1 MDDFSW
7 WPQFPNFQS
16 CLYYSPAALNQE
28 NKPKSTAVFELPS
41 VKDLKAGDTKLQI
54 LYKENLNCTK
64 VEMLTSLESSELAD
78 QTIVCYNHPI
88 RKLL

>member
-1 MDDFSW
+1 MA
-7 WPQFPNFQS
+7 PN
-16 CLYYSPAALNQE
+16 
-28 NKPKSTAVFELPS
+28 STAVFELPS
-41 VKDLKAGDTKLQI
+41 AKDLKAGDTKSQI

-64 VEMLTSLESSELAD
+64 VEMLISLESSEPAD